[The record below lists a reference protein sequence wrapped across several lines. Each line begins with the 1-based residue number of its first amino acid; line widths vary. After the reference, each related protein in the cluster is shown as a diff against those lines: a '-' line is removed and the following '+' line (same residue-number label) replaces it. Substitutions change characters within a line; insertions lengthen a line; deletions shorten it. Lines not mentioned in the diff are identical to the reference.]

1 MVMIV
6 AHHEIVPGLEFE
18 RIQDATVS
26 SQFGLIYFEANAF
39 LGIAVNCFL
48 GVRVLSD

>member
-6 AHHEIVPGLEFE
+6 AHHEIVHGLEFQ

-39 LGIAVNCFL
+39 LGIAVNCFF